1 MDAGEAQRTDG
12 SADVMAQGLAS
23 VLGPV
28 VRDFDARVE
37 GALKSQSLLTG
48 SIDRLT
54 KELDKLLEDTP
65 IPMVAQHAA
74 KLSGVRK
81 RVASLMSTLRVIQ
94 GRIANMDR
102 MLNARGGLLVL
113 YGTLIFLVRFY
124 RMLVDMDIWFM
135 ILSCSWC
142 RCKHASFATASF
154 GLGFA
159 FAVTTT
165 REFGCGVK

>member
-102 MLNARGGLLVL
+102 MLNAR
-113 YGTLIFLVRFY
+113 
-124 RMLVDMDIWFM
+124 D
-135 ILSCSWC
+135 
-142 RCKHASFATASF
+142 ASTPPLPPRASASASPSPSPPP
-154 GLGFA
+154 GSSDAGSSEIQESA
-159 FAVTTT
+159 S
-165 REFGCGVK
+165 